1 MGICFGAI
9 IYDNLFTHLINPDN
23 KPALDNGFYPA
34 EVNERFQDTWVIC
47 VSTYLILIA
56 FGLVLIFKGPSKKKK
71 VKVVDG
77 QAVESKQPS
86 LVEMLTMTHD
96 DVNAPEYNSDDEDSG
111 DENDKEKEIANEN
124 SVLAS
129 R

>member
-1 MGICFGAI
+1 M
-9 IYDNLFTHLINPDN
+9 
-23 KPALDNGFYPA
+23 
-34 EVNERFQDTWVIC
+34 
-47 VSTYLILIA
+47 
-56 FGLVLIFKGPSKKKK
+56 IFKGPTKKKK

-77 QAVESKQPS
+77 QVQEEKQPS

-96 DVNAPEYNSDDEDSG
+96 DVNAPEYNSDDEESEA
-111 DENDKEKEIANEN
+111 ENDDDKEKAVANEN